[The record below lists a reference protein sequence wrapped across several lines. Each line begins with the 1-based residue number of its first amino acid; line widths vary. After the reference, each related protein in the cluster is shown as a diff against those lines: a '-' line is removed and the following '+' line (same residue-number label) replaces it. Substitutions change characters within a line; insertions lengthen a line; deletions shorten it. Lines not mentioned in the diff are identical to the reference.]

1 MPGRTIEDIRRCF
14 STSTDFNEIFEAFE
28 AALALPVKDIEPYRL
43 LFWNHS
49 LTPDEVRL
57 FGEKLAAEFPELAY
71 EVFLWL
77 ASIFEATESS
87 SDNYEL
93 AFHYYQK
100 AARVRPAES
109 DPYLDACD
117 CYEPDLNIPPRQAVI
132 DFVRLGIL
140 YVPHPSLLY
149 KRLARLYELS
159 GEFERAEECRRVAEK
174 LDTPQRGDSR
184 PA

>member
-1 MPGRTIEDIRRCF
+1 MPPSTIEEIRRCF
-14 STSTDFNEIFEAFE
+14 ATSSDFNELFDAFE
-28 AALALPVKDIEPYRL
+28 AAITLKIKDVEPYRL

-57 FGEKLAAEFPELAY
+57 FGEKLAAEFPEMAY
-71 EVFLWL
+71 DVFLWL
-77 ASIFEATESS
+77 ASIFEATEST

-93 AFHYYQK
+93 AFHYFQK
-100 AARVRPAES
+100 AAKARPAEP

-132 DFVRLGIL
+132 EFMRLGIDR
-140 YVPHPSLLY
+140 VIHPSLLY

-159 GEFERAEECRRVAEK
+159 GEFERAEECRRTADK
-174 LDTPQRGDSR
+174 LDTAQSGDT
-184 PA
+184 PAS